1 VAQNRNGRGSG
12 RFPYAKD
19 GGAVPQAIDA
29 LAEIFS
35 WIGFGMGA
43 LLAGV
48 ALIMYLFDG
57 TWVPVRAVVEASEHG
72 RLVRWFDEDGGVGEA
87 HLTHEQEHHIGDAD
101 MADIFIRRGSL
112 NRMRLTQGSPA
123 VRAVALLAVGMLGLG
138 VVALV
143 TSLVMLFAR
152 G

>member
-1 VAQNRNGRGSG
+1 VSQ
-12 RFPYAKD
+12 
-19 GGAVPQAIDA
+19 AVDA

-35 WIGFGMGA
+35 WIGFGVGA

-57 TWVPVRAVVEASEHG
+57 TWLPVRAVVENGPDG

-87 HLTHEQEHHIGDAD
+87 HLTHEQDHHIGDAD
-101 MADIFIRRGSL
+101 MADVFVRRGSR

-123 VRAVALLAVGMLGLG
+123 VRAVARLAIGMLALG
-138 VVALV
+138 VVALA
-143 TSLVMLFAR
+143 TSLVMLFVR

>member
-1 VAQNRNGRGSG
+1 MS
-12 RFPYAKD
+12 
-19 GGAVPQAIDA
+19 QAIDA

-35 WIGFGMGA
+35 WVGFGIGA
-43 LLAGV
+43 LLAGI

-57 TWVPVRAVVEASEHG
+57 TWVPVRAVVESSANG

-101 MADIFIRRGSL
+101 MADIFVRRGSL

-123 VRAVALLAVGMLGLG
+123 VRAVALLAGGMLALG

>member
-1 VAQNRNGRGSG
+1 M
-12 RFPYAKD
+12 
-19 GGAVPQAIDA
+19 PQAIDA

-35 WIGFGMGA
+35 WIGFGVGA

-87 HLTHEQEHHIGDAD
+87 HLSHEQEHHLGDAD
-101 MADIFIRRGSL
+101 MADIFIRRGSR

-123 VRAVALLAVGMLGLG
+123 VRAVALLAVGMLSLG

>member
-1 VAQNRNGRGSG
+1 V
-12 RFPYAKD
+12 KD
-19 GGAVPQAIDA
+19 GGAVSQAIDA

-35 WIGFGMGA
+35 WIGFGVGA

-57 TWVPVRAVVEASEHG
+57 TWVPVRAVVESTAHG

-101 MADIFIRRGSL
+101 MADIFVRRGSL

-123 VRAVALLAVGMLGLG
+123 VRAVALLAVGMLSLG

-143 TSLVMLFAR
+143 TSLVMLFVR

>member
-1 VAQNRNGRGSG
+1 M
-12 RFPYAKD
+12 
-19 GGAVPQAIDA
+19 PQAIDA

-35 WIGFGMGA
+35 WIGFGVGA
-43 LLAGV
+43 LLAGI

-101 MADIFIRRGSL
+101 MADIFIRRGSR

-123 VRAVALLAVGMLGLG
+123 VRAVALLAIGMLSLG

>member
-1 VAQNRNGRGSG
+1 MS
-12 RFPYAKD
+12 
-19 GGAVPQAIDA
+19 QAIDA

-35 WIGFGMGA
+35 WIGFGVGA

-57 TWVPVRAVVEASEHG
+57 TWLPVRAVVENGPNG

-87 HLTHEQEHHIGDAD
+87 HLTHEQDHHIGDAD
-101 MADIFIRRGSL
+101 MADVFVRRGSR

-123 VRAVALLAVGMLGLG
+123 VRAVSRLAVGMLALG

-143 TSLVMLFAR
+143 TSMVMLFVR

>member
-1 VAQNRNGRGSG
+1 M
-12 RFPYAKD
+12 
-19 GGAVPQAIDA
+19 PQAIDA

-35 WIGFGMGA
+35 WIGFGVGA
-43 LLAGV
+43 LLAGI

-87 HLTHEQEHHIGDAD
+87 HLSHEQEHHIGDAD
-101 MADIFIRRGSL
+101 MADIFIRRGSR

-123 VRAVALLAVGMLGLG
+123 VRAVALLAIGMLSLG

>member
-1 VAQNRNGRGSG
+1 VAPNRNGRGSG

-35 WIGFGMGA
+35 WIGFGVGA
-43 LLAGV
+43 LLAGI

-101 MADIFIRRGSL
+101 MADIFIRRGSR

-123 VRAVALLAVGMLGLG
+123 VRAVALLAIGMLSLG

>member
-1 VAQNRNGRGSG
+1 MS
-12 RFPYAKD
+12 
-19 GGAVPQAIDA
+19 QAIDA

-35 WIGFGMGA
+35 WIGFGVGA

-57 TWVPVRAVVEASEHG
+57 TWLPVRAVVESGPNG

-87 HLTHEQEHHIGDAD
+87 HLTHEQDHHIGDAD
-101 MADIFIRRGSL
+101 MADIFVRRGSR

-123 VRAVALLAVGMLGLG
+123 VRAVARLAIGMLALG

-143 TSLVMLFAR
+143 TSLVMLFVR

>member
-1 VAQNRNGRGSG
+1 M
-12 RFPYAKD
+12 
-19 GGAVPQAIDA
+19 PQAIDA

-35 WIGFGMGA
+35 WIGFGVGA

-57 TWVPVRAVVEASEHG
+57 TWLPARAVVENGPDG

-87 HLTHEQEHHIGDAD
+87 RLSHEQEHHIGDAD
-101 MADIFIRRGSL
+101 MADIFVRRGSR
-112 NRMRLTQGSPA
+112 NRMRLTQGSAA
-123 VRAVALLAVGMLGLG
+123 VRAVARLAIGMLALG

-143 TSLVMLFAR
+143 TSLVMLFMR

>member
-1 VAQNRNGRGSG
+1 MQ
-12 RFPYAKD
+12 KD

-35 WIGFGMGA
+35 WIGFGVGA
-43 LLAGV
+43 LLAGI

-101 MADIFIRRGSL
+101 MADIFIRRGSR

-123 VRAVALLAVGMLGLG
+123 VRAVALLAIGMLSLG